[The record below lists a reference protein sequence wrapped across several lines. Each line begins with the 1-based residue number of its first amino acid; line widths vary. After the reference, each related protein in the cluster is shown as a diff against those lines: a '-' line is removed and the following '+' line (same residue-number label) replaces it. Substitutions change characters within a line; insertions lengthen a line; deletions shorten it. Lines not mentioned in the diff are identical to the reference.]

1 MHNRMYQQNKE
12 RIVTSFFYLLTE
24 KNYQQITIVDIV
36 NNAGISRR
44 TFYRIF
50 PDKQSILDNYLD
62 EWMKNWINYVSNNR
76 PTSQQKMVKQL
87 FKFWEPF
94 IPELTILVN
103 ANLASLILEK
113 YNEIFPK
120 YFIDFHNGTQDNEEL
135 ALVKLRYLSYFDI
148 GAIWNVFIN
157 WIKDPYKISLEDL
170 TSLIQQQF

>member
-1 MHNRMYQQNKE
+1 MHNRMYHQNKE
-12 RIVTSFFYLLTE
+12 KIVNSFFYLLTE
-24 KNYQQITIVDIV
+24 RSYQKLTIVDIV

-50 PDKQSILDNYLD
+50 QDKQSILDSYLD
-62 EWMKNWINYVSNNR
+62 DLMTNWINYISNNR

-87 FKFWEPF
+87 FKFWEHF

-103 ANLASLILEK
+103 ANLSSLILEK

-120 YFIDFHNGTQDNEEL
+120 YFIDFHNSNQDNGDHN
-135 ALVKLRYLSYFDI
+135 LVKLRYLSYFNI

-157 WIKDPYKISLEDL
+157 WIKDPNKISLEDL
-170 TSLIQQQF
+170 TALIQQQF

>member
-12 RIVTSFFYLLTE
+12 KIMNSFFYLLTE
-24 KNYQQITIVDIV
+24 KSYQQITIVDIV

-50 PDKQSILDNYLD
+50 QDKQSILDSYLD
-62 EWMKNWINYVSNNR
+62 ELMTSWINYISSNR

-87 FKFWEPF
+87 FKFWERF
-94 IPELTILVN
+94 IPDLTILVN

-120 YFIDFHNGTQDNEEL
+120 YFINFHNSTQDNGDL
-135 ALVKLRYLSYFDI
+135 DLVKLRYLSYFNI

-157 WIKDPYKISLEDL
+157 WIKDPNKISLEDL

>member
-1 MHNRMYQQNKE
+1 MHNRMYLQNKE
-12 RIVTSFFYLLTE
+12 KIVGSFFHLLTE
-24 KNYQQITIVDIV
+24 KDYQQITIVDIV

-50 PDKQSILDNYLD
+50 QDKQSILDSYLD
-62 EWMKNWINYVSNNR
+62 ELMISWINYVSNNR
-76 PTSQQKMVKQL
+76 PASQQKMVKQL
-87 FKFWEPF
+87 FKFWERF

-120 YFIDFHNGTQDNEEL
+120 YFIDFHNGTQDNKYL
-135 ALVKLRYLSYFDI
+135 NLVKLRYLSYFDI

-157 WIKDPYKISLEDL
+157 WIKDPNKISLENL
-170 TSLIQQQF
+170 TYLIQQQF